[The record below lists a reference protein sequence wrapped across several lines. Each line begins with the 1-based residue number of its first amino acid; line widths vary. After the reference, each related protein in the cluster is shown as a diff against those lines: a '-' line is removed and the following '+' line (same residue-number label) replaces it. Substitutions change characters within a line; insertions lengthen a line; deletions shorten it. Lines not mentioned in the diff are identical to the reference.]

1 MPSAE
6 IVLGGYPA
14 KNCAR
19 AVHNDFSPA
28 SPPKPPLDEATQLLL
43 GEGVA
48 FEEHVNAR
56 LARTSGAV
64 LLGDENG
71 WDANREATLAAMRDG
86 VAVIVNGR
94 LPDVGP
100 RTGAP
105 DVLVRIGDGYV
116 PVDVKNNGTR
126 AEAKTRSAIVSTVD
140 APADLHPVAGLSDSG
155 THREDEGVQLAHY
168 TRMLQDLGFHAGDEH
183 LIGGIIGNSD
193 FTPEGGD
200 PWLIRWYDLTTP
212 FKATYSAS
220 ASAGRAKRSLLDRY
234 DHEFAF
240 RLKVAHAARSGK
252 ELVRPFHVSECG
264 ACAWSSYCHQ
274 VAGPDDASFAI
285 DTGLPTAQQWRH
297 LRDAHQITT
306 LTDLSALD
314 PATCTGW
321 DARDTQPGTRAQ
333 RKLATLVR
341 RAGMTTAGVE
351 IEPLDAWPEIPS
363 ADVEVDFDIEWDLD
377 GRIYLWGV
385 RIREG
390 QDDATAVFDPVVSYV
405 PLDDDGARALAV
417 EFAAKVEALA
427 ASAAAEGK
435 ALQIYHWTSP
445 EVSRTF
451 KYAEVRAALEG
462 RTFDL
467 EAWLRASFLTRRGT
481 SIKVVAPLFGF
492 SWSVDDAGGLQSQTH
507 IETARGDDPDAAA
520 ASRAWLHA
528 YNQSDVAAQAAIRDG
543 LRAAKSGDGASRS
556 CPAAQR

>member
-14 KNCAR
+14 KKCAR
-19 AVHNDFSPA
+19 AVHNDFSPV
-28 SPPKPPLDEATQLLL
+28 SPPKPPLDEATHLLL

-56 LARTSGAV
+56 IARTPGAV
-64 LLGDENG
+64 LLSDENG

-105 DVLVRIGDGYV
+105 DVLVRVGDGYV
-116 PVDVKNNGTR
+116 PVDVKNHGTR
-126 AEAKTRSAIVSTVD
+126 SEAKTRTAIVSTLD

-155 THREDEGVQLAHY
+155 AHREDDGVQLAHY
-168 TRMLQDLGFHAGDEH
+168 TRMLQELGCHAGDEH

-200 PWLIRWYDLTTP
+200 PWLIRWYDLSVP

-220 ASAGRAKRSLLDRY
+220 APAGRAKRSLLDRY

-240 RLKVAHAARSGK
+240 RLKVARAARAGD
-252 ELVRPFHVSECG
+252 ELVRPFRVTECG
-264 ACAWSSYCHQ
+264 ACAWATHCRD

-285 DTGLPTAQQWRH
+285 DAGLPTAQQWRH
-297 LRDAHQITT
+297 LRDAHQVIT
-306 LTDLSALD
+306 LTDLAAMD
-314 PATCTGW
+314 PATCSGW
-321 DARDTQPGTRAQ
+321 SARDTQPGSRALG
-333 RKLATLVR
+333 KLATLVR
-341 RAGMTTAGVE
+341 RARMTAEGVE
-351 IEPLDAWPEIPS
+351 IEPLDTWPEIPS
-363 ADVEVDFDIEWDLD
+363 ADVEIDFDIEWDLD
-377 GRIYLWGV
+377 GRIYMWGL

-390 QDDATAVFDPVVSYV
+390 QDDTTAVFDPVVSYDA
-405 PLDDDGARALAV
+405 LDDDGARTLAV

-427 ASAAAEGK
+427 ASAAKDGK
-435 ALQIYHWTSP
+435 TLRIYHWTSP
-445 EVSRTF
+445 EVSRTS
-451 KYAEVRAALEG
+451 KYPEVRAALEG
-462 RTFDL
+462 RTLDL
-467 EAWLRASFLTRRGT
+467 EAWLRTSFLTRRGT

-492 SWSVDDAGGLQSQTH
+492 FWSVDDAGGLQSQAH
-507 IETARGDDPDAAA
+507 IEAARGDDPAAAA

-543 LRAAKSGDGASRS
+543 LRAAKTGD
-556 CPAAQR
+556 